1 MTGRIE
7 ERVSGLEDRMLTVEA
22 NLALVSQLQV
32 ANAQQLNSL
41 TGKVDQI
48 SSRVDS
54 FMAEAQRLF
63 TRIGG
68 TAEKNEAAVDSLR
81 QSVTILARK
90 GEEDRKVAQSTTERM
105 DSMISRLDALVNHLM
120 SSDKG

>member
-7 ERVSGLEDRMLTVEA
+7 ERVSGLEDRMSTVEA

-105 DSMISRLDALVNHLM
+105 DRMISRLDALVNHLM